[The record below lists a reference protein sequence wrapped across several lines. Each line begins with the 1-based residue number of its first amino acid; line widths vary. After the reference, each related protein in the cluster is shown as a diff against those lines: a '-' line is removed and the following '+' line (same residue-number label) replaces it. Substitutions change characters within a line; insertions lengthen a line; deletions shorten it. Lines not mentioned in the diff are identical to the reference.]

1 MLVNELSVLRIHFV
15 ASSQRSTV
23 ESSKNQASSVSDSSP
38 LINDSAEST
47 SAMPQQV
54 PQPSSGISNTRNSP
68 GVEETPFVE
77 RALRFIGI
85 TKVADEE
92 YIRRLK
98 AKREIHLTRIRE
110 LEEQIRQE
118 SGTNDGE
125 NNHEDSDN

>member
-23 ESSKNQASSVSDSSP
+23 ESSKNQASSVSDTSL

-54 PQPSSGISNTRNSP
+54 SQPSSGISNTRNSP
-68 GVEETPFVE
+68 GAEEIPFVE

>member
-23 ESSKNQASSVSDSSP
+23 ESSKKQASSVSDSSP

-54 PQPSSGISNTRNSP
+54 SQPSSGISNTRNSP
-68 GVEETPFVE
+68 GAEETPFVE

-85 TKVADEE
+85 TKVDDEE

-98 AKREIHLTRIRE
+98 AKREIHLTRIKE

-118 SGTNDGE
+118 SGMNDGE